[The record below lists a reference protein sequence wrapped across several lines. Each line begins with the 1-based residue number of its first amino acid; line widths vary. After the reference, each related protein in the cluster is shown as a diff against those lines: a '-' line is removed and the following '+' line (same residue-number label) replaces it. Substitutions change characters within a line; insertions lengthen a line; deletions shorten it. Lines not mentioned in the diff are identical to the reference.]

1 MHGFLHSGR
10 GGRWLRW
17 PLLMLACLRVWGAD
31 ESSWSIARVW
41 DEETLAAIR
50 VDLPN
55 PPVHARNLFHL
66 SAAMYDAWAAYDP
79 VAIGYLYR
87 EKATAADPESA
98 RREAISVAAYRI
110 LTERYALSR
119 NSKSTLARLNA
130 RMTALGFDP
139 SNTTTDPT
147 SPTGVGN
154 RVAAAVSGYFLNDG
168 ALQSRGYRDLPVSQ
182 GGYAPIN
189 LPLIVVN
196 RGTYAANINRWQ
208 PLVITNGVSQN
219 NIPVDAIQAFLGSQW
234 LGVRPFALERDDP
247 TRPWIDPGPQPQLGG
262 DGDARFREDVVE
274 IIRRSSE
281 LDPDDGV
288 MTDISPGSI
297 GNNDLGENN
306 GTGRPINPFTGLPY
320 PPNPVRLGDF
330 SRVLAEFWADGPN
343 SETPP
348 GHWNVIANEV
358 ADHPGFLPR
367 IGGLGPVLS
376 RLEWDVKVYFAMN
389 AALHDAAC
397 AAWSLKRVYDGSRP
411 ITMIR
416 FMGQL
421 GQSSNP
427 GGPSYHRNGLPLIQD
442 LIELVTSET
451 HVPGGRHA
459 GFLVG
464 KVVVRSWPGQP
475 NDPTREHS
483 GVRWVRAADWIP
495 YQKKT
500 FVTPAFPGYV
510 SGHSTFS
517 RAAAEVLAAMT
528 GSEFFPGGMASRTV
542 STLGAEE
549 GPSSPVTL
557 QWATYFDAADQAGLS
572 RLWGGIHVPVD
583 DVTGR
588 RLGAQA
594 GRKTWALAREYFDGT
609 VGREGVA
616 VPLLSLQLPRCE
628 LRFPTRRGF
637 YYRLQSSDGVNG
649 PFADLPDHGGLA
661 LDSSERVDLEMLGD
675 SRFFRVVESLRP

>member
-1 MHGFLHSGR
+1 MLRFRNSGR
-10 GGRWLRW
+10 RVQWLHW
-17 PLLMLACLRVWGAD
+17 PLLMLGCLRLWGAD
-31 ESSWSIARVW
+31 ESGWSIARVW
-41 DEETLAAIR
+41 DEEILAAIR

-79 VAIGYLYR
+79 VAVGYLHR
-87 EKATAADPESA
+87 EKATAADVESA
-98 RREAISVAAYRI
+98 RREAISVAAYQI
-110 LTERYALSR
+110 LTERYAISR
-119 NSKSTLARLNA
+119 NAKTTLARLKA

-139 SNTTTDPT
+139 TNPNPDPA
-147 SPTGVGN
+147 SPAAVGS
-154 RVAAAVSGYFLNDG
+154 RVAATVSAFFLNDG
-168 ALQSRGYRDLPVSQ
+168 ALQSQGYRDEPAPQ
-182 GGYAPIN
+182 GGYAAIN

-196 RGTYAANINRWQ
+196 SGTFAANVNRWQ

-219 NIPVDAIQAFLGSQW
+219 NIPIDAIQTFLGSHW
-234 LGVRPFALERDDP
+234 LGVRPFALERDNAA
-247 TRPWIDPGPQPQLGG
+247 RPWIDPGPQPLLGG
-262 DGDARFREDVVE
+262 EGDARFREDVVDVL
-274 IIRRSSE
+274 RRSSE

-288 MTDISPGSI
+288 VTDISPGSI

-306 GTGRPINPFTGLPY
+306 GTGRPLNPVTGLPY
-320 PPNPVRLGDF
+320 APNPVLRGDF

-358 ADHPGFLPR
+358 ADHPGFTPR

-397 AAWSLKRVYDGSRP
+397 VAWSVKRVYDGSRP

-421 GQSSNP
+421 GQSSDP
-427 GGPSYHRNGLPLIQD
+427 QGPSYHRNGLPLVPD
-442 LIELVTSET
+442 LIELVTAET
-451 HVPGGRHA
+451 RIPGGRHA
-459 GFLVG
+459 GLPTG
-464 KVVVRSWPGQP
+464 QVVVRSWPGQP
-475 NDPTREHS
+475 IDPGHHHS
-483 GVRWVRAADWIP
+483 GVHWLQATDWVP

-528 GSEFFPGGMASRTV
+528 GSEFFPGGMATRTV
-542 STLGAEE
+542 PTLGAEA

-572 RLWGGIHVPVD
+572 RLWGGIHVGAD

-588 RLGAQA
+588 RLGAEA
-594 GRKTWALAREYFDGT
+594 GRKAWALAREYFDGT
-609 VGREGVA
+609 LGQEMLAGA
-616 VPLLSLQLPRCE
+616 VISALPSRCSLK
-628 LRFPTRRGF
+628 FPTLRGF
-637 YYRLQSSDGVNG
+637 YYRVQSSVGLDQPFGDLLRGVG
-649 PFADLPDHGGLA
+649 PAVESTA
-661 LDSSERVDLEMLGD
+661 EVDLDTANE
-675 SRFFRVVESLRP
+675 SRFFRVVQSPRP

>member
-1 MHGFLHSGR
+1 MPLIRNSER
-10 GGRWLRW
+10 RMRRLCW
-17 PLLMLACLRVWGAD
+17 PLLMLGCLRLWGAD
-31 ESSWSIARVW
+31 DSAWSIARVW
-41 DEETLAAIR
+41 DEEILEAIR

-79 VAIGYLYR
+79 VAVGYLHR
-87 EKATAADPESA
+87 EKAVAADVESA
-98 RREAISVAAYRI
+98 RREAISVAAYQI
-110 LTERYALSR
+110 LIERYALSR
-119 NSKSTLARLNA
+119 NSKTTLARIKA
-130 RMTALGFDP
+130 RMTALGY
-139 SNTTTDPT
+139 DPT
-147 SPTGVGN
+147 NPTADPASPAAVGG
-154 RVAAAVSGYFLNDG
+154 RVAATVSAFFLNDG
-168 ALQSRGYRDLPVSQ
+168 ALQSRGYRDLPASK
-182 GGYAPIN
+182 GGYAAVN

-196 RGTYAANINRWQ
+196 PGTFAVNVNRWQ

-219 NIPVDAIQAFLGSQW
+219 NIPIDAIQTFLGSQW

-247 TRPWIDPGPQPQLGG
+247 TRPWINPGPQPQLGG

-306 GTGRPINPFTGLPY
+306 GTGRPLNPFTGLPY
-320 PPNPVRLGDF
+320 STNPVRLGDF

-358 ADHPGFLPR
+358 ADHPGFTPR
-367 IGGLGPVLS
+367 IGGLGPVVS
-376 RLEWDVKVYFAMN
+376 RLEWDVKVYFALN

-397 AAWSLKRVYDGSRP
+397 VAWSVKRVYDGSRP

-427 GGPSYHRNGLPLIQD
+427 QGPSYHRNGLPLVPD
-442 LIELVTSET
+442 LIELVTAET
-451 HVPGGRHA
+451 RIPGGRHA
-459 GFLVG
+459 GLPTG
-464 KVVVRSWPGQP
+464 QVVVRSWPGQP
-475 NDPTREHS
+475 IDPVHHHS
-483 GVRWVRAADWIP
+483 GVRWLRATDWIP

-528 GSEFFPGGMASRTV
+528 GSEFFPGGLATRTIAA
-542 STLGAEE
+542 LGAED
-549 GPSSPVTL
+549 GPSSPVVL

-572 RLWGGIHVPVD
+572 RLWGGIHVAAD

-594 GRKTWALAREYFDGT
+594 GQKAWVLARQYFDGT
-609 VGREGVA
+609 VGRGEVA
-616 VPLLSLQLPRCE
+616 LPPVSLQLPRCE
-628 LRFPTRRGF
+628 LRIPTRRGL
-637 YYRLQSSDGVNG
+637 YYRLQASDDVNQPFEDLTDFGGPATESS
-649 PFADLPDHGGLA
+649 AW
-661 LDSSERVDLEMLGD
+661 VDLDVVGD
-675 SRFFRVVESLRP
+675 SRFFRVVESLYP